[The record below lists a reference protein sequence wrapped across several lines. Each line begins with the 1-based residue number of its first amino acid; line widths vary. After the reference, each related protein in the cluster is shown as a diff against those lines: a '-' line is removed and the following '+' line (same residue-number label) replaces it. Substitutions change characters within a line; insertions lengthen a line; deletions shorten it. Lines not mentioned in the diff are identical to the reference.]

1 MMRAWLIVLAAGC
14 AAPPRPASPG
24 SAPSSGRAVE
34 RADLRIRAAPT
45 RDDAPIDA
53 TFDQEARGGRPT
65 WTPPPA
71 VAGGIRVTLESLAP
85 EARRCFSPVLAP
97 GVAVT
102 LTVRADGRAAGVIVE
117 TEDTRARDCL
127 ESTIRRAVFPNS
139 RRAWRVD
146 YLFRF

>member
-1 MMRAWLIVLAAGC
+1 V
-14 AAPPRPASPG
+14 
-24 SAPSSGRAVE
+24 
-34 RADLRIRAAPT
+34 RADLGIRAAPT
-45 RDDAPIDA
+45 RVDAPIDA

>member
-14 AAPPRPASPG
+14 AGPPRPAASQP
-24 SAPSSGRAVE
+24 APLSGRPAE

-65 WTPPPA
+65 WTPPPG
-71 VAGGIRVTLESLAP
+71 VAGGIRVSLESLAP
-85 EARRCFSPVLAP
+85 EARRCFAAVPAP

-102 LTVRADGRAAGVIVE
+102 MTVGADGRATDVIVE
-117 TEDTRARDCL
+117 TADTRAGDCL
-127 ESTIRRAVFPNS
+127 ASAIRRAVFPIS

-146 YLFRF
+146 YLFDF